1 MLRILLSCLALIL
14 VPSLLMAQFVRIADE
29 AEFPLPDNWYLTTDT
44 LSFPVQ
50 LVYENE
56 LAEILLFESQLAVED
71 IITNQ
76 DELRGS
82 VDLVIED
89 AIGALPEG
97 KLQTSTG
104 FYDGYRAG
112 FVLEFASTDSAT
124 STLIQHRLKGIIYRH
139 PEGYQLL
146 FTIWG
151 KCAQADYGE
160 LREAMEFV
168 QDGFFYRGEYEED
181 IFGERPMSYWP
192 IVLLGLALV
201 GLMLFRPRKSKT
213 PAGSNHPNRN
223 E

>member
-1 MLRILLSCLALIL
+1 MMRIFLTCLALIL

-29 AEFPLPDNWYLTTDT
+29 AEFPLPDNWYVTTDT

-50 LVYENE
+50 LVYEND

-71 IITNQ
+71 IITDQ
-76 DELRGS
+76 DELRTS

-89 AIGALPEG
+89 AIQALPEG

-112 FVLEFASTDSAT
+112 FILEFGSTDSAT
-124 STLIQHRLKGIIYRH
+124 NTPIQHRLKGIIYRH

-160 LREAMEFV
+160 LREAFEFV
-168 QDGFFYRGEYEED
+168 QNGFFYRGRYEEE

-192 IVLLGLALV
+192 MILLGLALV
-201 GLMLFRPRKSKT
+201 GLMLLRPRRSKT
-213 PAGSNHPNRN
+213 TAGPNHPSHT